1 MNLAL
6 KEARNSLDKNEVP
19 IGSII
24 VHKNKVISVG
34 HNSPIS
40 QLDPT
45 AHAEINAIRNAAKK
59 IENYRMPDMTIF
71 TTLEPCYMCFGA
83 ISHARISRIVFGAY
97 NKKIK
102 SKSLYFLNKKIQ
114 ITGGILEK
122 DCSKILLDFFKEKR
136 L

>member
-24 VHKNKVISVG
+24 VHKNKVISAG

-102 SKSLYFLNKKIQ
+102 SKSLYFLNKNIQ